1 MNNFTYCVP
10 TEIIFGRGAEQET
23 AAAVK
28 RHGGRR
34 VLIVFGGGSAK
45 KSGLLDTIEK
55 LLTDA
60 DVRFEE
66 FGGAQPNPTLSHARE
81 GVKRAATFG
90 ADLILAV
97 GGGSVIDILGKD

>member
-10 TEIIFGRGAEQET
+10 TEIIFGRDAERQT

-34 VLIVFGGGSAK
+34 VLLVFGGGSAK

-55 LLTDA
+55 QLTMEEI
-60 DVRFEE
+60 RFEE
-66 FGGAQPNPTLSHARE
+66 FGGA
-81 GVKRAATFG
+81 
-90 ADLILAV
+90 
-97 GGGSVIDILGKD
+97 